1 MLNDCFPHAACR
13 LTNCS
18 VTSLSR
24 PRTVTQTGVGE
35 WKRSVSS
42 VGGGGGV
49 NRVFSVQFTCH
60 FSDPADRSPI
70 FTAEL

>member
-1 MLNDCFPHAACR
+1 MLTDCFPRAACR
-13 LTNCS
+13 FDQLQCHVI
-18 VTSLSR
+18 VT
-24 PRTVTQTGVGE
+24 TKDGDAN
-35 WKRSVSS
+35 W
-42 VGGGGGV
+42 GGGMEEEEGELCWGV